1 MLCCCVFV
9 TVSFSALCTLP
20 QKERGKTVQALFANL
35 REQKFHSKQFDDV
48 RTPPKRAHFS
58 LLSRQ
63 QSYVVPII
71 TTMSFVTSAA
81 HSAAMADARPAIA
94 IVTGG
99 KSGIGKAIADKI
111 ATFPFI
117 EQVLAVS
124 RSIKDHDVADSP
136 KILALTADVSTEE
149 GRQVIVDEVNRLCRG
164 DEKKQ
169 LRYLVHS
176 AGTIDPIKPALKVQ
190 PEDLRRAMVINCEGP
205 FFLSTALYPYMQ
217 PLDDDGVPGRILHVS
232 SGAAH
237 GAPPSG
243 WSVYGISKAA
253 FFQSYKVL
261 EREFREAGG
270 QVVVGSFKPG
280 VVNTEM
286 QGTIREAPESAMPNV
301 GNFKSMKK
309 KADASAS
316 ATTKARPPPKG
327 ALDTPENVAF
337 FAEYLLT
344 GTTDEEFAN
353 KDVLNEYDI
362 RDAEL
367 YPKWISAEVLAESE

>member
-1 MLCCCVFV
+1 MACR
-9 TVSFSALCTLP
+9 T
-20 QKERGKTVQALFANL
+20 
-35 REQKFHSKQFDDV
+35 HDDV
-48 RTPPKRAHFS
+48 LTLH
-58 LLSRQ
+58 LLRRQ
-63 QSYVVPII
+63 MHTTAAFLYILTFTFLPI
-71 TTMSFVTSAA
+71 TTMSFVTNASYA
-81 HSAAMADARPAIA
+81 AAMADSRPAIA
-94 IVTGG
+94 LVTGG

-124 RSIKDHDVADSP
+124 RSIKDDDVADSP
-136 KILALTADVSTEE
+136 KISALAADVSTAE

-164 DEKKQ
+164 ENKKQ

-176 AGTIDPIKPALKVQ
+176 AGTIDPIKPVFEVQ
-190 PEDLRRAMVINCEGP
+190 PEELRRAMIINCEGP

-253 FFQSYKVL
+253 FFQSFKVL
-261 EREFREAGG
+261 EREFREDGG
-270 QVVVGSFKPG
+270 KVVVGSFKPG
-280 VVNTEM
+280 VVDTKV
-286 QGTIREAPESAMPNV
+286 QGTIREAPASSMPVV
-301 GNFKSMKK
+301 GNFKAMKE
-309 KADASAS
+309 KADASATA
-316 ATTKARPPPKG
+316 ATQARPPPSG
-327 ALDTPENVAF
+327 ALDTPANVAF

-353 KDVLNEYDI
+353 KDDPSEYDI
-362 RDAEL
+362 RNAEL
-367 YPKWISAEVLAESE
+367 YPKWISAEVLAETD